1 MLCEAVKLIESLR
14 KELKARANKESA
26 EEFEAVANLKLQQ
39 VSKGSRMRKYLKR
52 LWLKTGT
59 SVHAK
64 SSVRLGID
72 STRCRRKDILIRSCV
87 LFR

>member
-39 VSKGSRMRKYLKR
+39 VSKGSRMRK
-52 LWLKTGT
+52 
-59 SVHAK
+59 
-64 SSVRLGID
+64 IP
-72 STRCRRKDILIRSCV
+72 
-87 LFR
+87 